1 MKSVLVWGLVAAV
14 LAGCAGRND
23 GSGPAGSHAVKIPAD
38 MHGSQNSVNWA
49 GSYEGVLPCADCPG
63 IKTRLTLKPDARYEL
78 STQYLD
84 RQPDPTVV
92 TGKFFWNA
100 GGNVITLEGSGQRYA
115 VGEGRLLSLGR
126 NEVPDWSRAQNQV
139 LKRVSTT
146 APPPAPAAALLQTL
160 EDHRWTLAS
169 ATDAQG
175 QRIGAIVPIAA
186 RPFVFSFSG
195 SRLHVQGG
203 CNQLTGSYQLSPDG
217 VLTGGGMASSMMAC
231 EAPLMKADRALSD
244 MLAKGMRVELTGG
257 TPPTLRLLDPS
268 KASLTLTGL
277 ATPEALYG
285 PATRIFLEVAAQRVA
300 CKNPLNGEDLCL
312 QVRERNFDEKGLRVG
327 VPGAW
332 RPLYETIE
340 GYKHTP
346 GVSNVVRLQRFHRA
360 SAPPGASS
368 TVYVLDLVVE
378 SATVQR

>member
-23 GSGPAGSHAVKIPAD
+23 GGGPAGSHAVKIPAD
-38 MHGSQNSVNWA
+38 MHGSQNSINWA

-84 RQPDPTVV
+84 RQPAPTVV
-92 TGKFFWNA
+92 TGKFFWDA
-100 GGNVITLEGSGQRYA
+100 GGNVITLEGSGKRYA

-126 NEVPDWSRAQNQV
+126 DEVPDWSRAQNQV

-146 APPPAPAAALLQTL
+146 APRPATAAALLQTL

-203 CNQLTGSYQLSPDG
+203 CNPLTGSYQLSPDG
-217 VLTGGGMASSMMAC
+217 VLTVGRMASSMMAC
-231 EAPLMKADRALSD
+231 EAPLMQADRALSD
-244 MLAKGMRVELTGG
+244 MLAKGMRVELTHG

-346 GVSNVVRLQRFHRA
+346 GVSNVVRLKRFHRA